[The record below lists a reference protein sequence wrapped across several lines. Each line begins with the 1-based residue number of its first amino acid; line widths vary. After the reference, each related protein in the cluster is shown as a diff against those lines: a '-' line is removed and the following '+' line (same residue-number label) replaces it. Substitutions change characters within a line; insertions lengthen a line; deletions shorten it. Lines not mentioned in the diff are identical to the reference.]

1 MVAPQD
7 THPRPIG
14 PNKLREDQVYE
25 ELFMQLR
32 LSFWQF
38 CSVRPAWPRL
48 AKENARKIIA
58 GSAANGGLRL
68 AAYRIAC
75 ARMAIGCPM
84 RASED

>member
-1 MVAPQD
+1 MKSFHAVAFIVLAVLLCS
-7 THPRPIG
+7 TGVAEAGKR
-14 PNKLREDQVYE
+14 KCAED
-25 ELFMQLR
+25 
-32 LSFWQF
+32 
-38 CSVRPAWPRL
+38 
-48 AKENARKIIA
+48 IA